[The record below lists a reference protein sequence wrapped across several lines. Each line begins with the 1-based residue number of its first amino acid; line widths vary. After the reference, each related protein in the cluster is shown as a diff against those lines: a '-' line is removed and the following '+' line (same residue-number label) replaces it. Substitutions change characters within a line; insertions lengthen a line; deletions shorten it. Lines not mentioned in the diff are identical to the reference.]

1 MNFNGPDDFLI
12 ERRSVGTLHPIGA
25 AGSAKP
31 CPNTEV
37 RCHFVRVALFANA
50 INSDCRPV
58 FVFAKIVRKCERA
71 VS

>member
-1 MNFNGPDDFLI
+1 MHCRSYGTPKRGNASPNWGSLI
-12 ERRSVGTLHPIGA
+12 GQAFVR
-25 AGSAKP
+25 
-31 CPNTEV
+31 NTEV